1 MLIEFPRSGGLR
13 SPVRTPGRI
22 PDGIPGGLSP
32 ALCAPDARPEDLV
45 RRGLIAPSEA
55 IARMRGEPQP
65 GPAEAATQI
74 RGPADHDLNVRR
86 ILAELDELI
95 GLERVK
101 TVVREIQAFISIQ
114 QRRRLEG
121 LAAEPLVLH
130 MVFRGNPGTGKTT
143 VARILGHVFQAMGV
157 LSQGHLVEV
166 ERADLVGEYIG
177 HTAQKTREQL
187 KRAEGGILFIDEAYA
202 LARGGEKDFGKE
214 AIDTLVKAME
224 DLKDRLVLV
233 LAGYQHEMARFL
245 DANPGLRSRF
255 PIHIE
260 FPDFALDELMAIAAK
275 MLEHR
280 DYQLSD
286 RAAAALR
293 EGLDRKIREGM
304 RNAGNAR
311 MVRNVIEAALRRQ
324 AVRLVDRAEISRQEL
339 MTIEA
344 EDLDGV

>member
-1 MLIEFPRSGGLR
+1 MLIEFPRG
-13 SPVRTPGRI
+13 PGQR
-22 PDGIPGGLSP
+22 PALKIPGKTQPVQGP
-32 ALCAPDARPEDLV
+32 AVPVAEARPEDLV
-45 RRGLIAPSEA
+45 RRGLMRPSEA
-55 IARMRGEPQP
+55 IARMRGEAQAGTAQP
-65 GPAEAATQI
+65 AAQVMTA
-74 RGPADHDLNVRR
+74 ADQDLSVRS

-95 GLERVK
+95 GLDRVK

-114 QRRRLEG
+114 RRRRLEG
-121 LAAEPLVLH
+121 LNAEPLVLH
-130 MVFRGNPGTGKTT
+130 MIFRGNPGTGKTT
-143 VARILGHVFQAMGV
+143 VARILGRVFQAMGV

-187 KRAEGGILFIDEAYA
+187 KRAEGGILFIDEAYS

-224 DLKDRLVLV
+224 DLKDRLVLI
-233 LAGYQHEMARFL
+233 LAGYQHEMSRFL

-260 FPDFALDELMAIAAK
+260 FPDFDLEELMAIAAK

-280 DYQLSD
+280 EYVLSPTAD
-286 RAAAALR
+286 AALR
-293 EGLDRKIREGM
+293 GGLDRKVREGM

-311 MVRNVIEAALRRQ
+311 LVRNVIEAALRRQ
-324 AVRLVDRAEISRQEL
+324 AVRLVERNEISRVEL
-339 MTIEA
+339 MTIEG
-344 EDLDGV
+344 EDLGEI